1 MVGSIDTQANG
12 GDIVSISEYSPA
24 ETWTKLENDPS
35 AIMVDVRTQAEWSFV
50 GLPDLSALGKEP
62 LLIEWKSFP
71 TMESN
76 DAFADQLLSQLGET
90 EPSEILFLC
99 RSGVRSL
106 GAASLM
112 QEIFAAKGA
121 ATKCVNIA
129 EGFEGDLDSDAQR
142 GKMNGWKA
150 RGLAWRQS

>member
-1 MVGSIDTQANG
+1 MSIA
-12 GDIVSISEYSPA
+12 EYSPT
-24 ETWTKLENDPS
+24 ETWQKLENDPAS
-35 AIMVDVRTQAEWSFV
+35 IMVDVRTKAEWSFV
-50 GLPDLSALGKEP
+50 GLPDLSALGKDVH
-62 LLIEWKSFP
+62 LIEWKSFP
-71 TMESN
+71 TMENS
-76 DAFADQLLSQLGET
+76 DGFADQLLSAIADS

-106 GAASLM
+106 AAAAMM
-112 QEIFAAKGA
+112 QEIFAARGV

-129 EGFEGDLDSDAQR
+129 EGFEGDLDSEAQR

>member
-1 MVGSIDTQANG
+1 MSIA
-12 GDIVSISEYSPA
+12 EYSPT
-24 ETWTKLENDPS
+24 ETWQKLESDPAS
-35 AIMVDVRTQAEWSFV
+35 IMVDVRTKAEWSFV
-50 GLPDLSALGKEP
+50 GLPDLSALGKDVH
-62 LLIEWKSFP
+62 LIEWKSFP
-71 TMESN
+71 TMENN
-76 DAFADQLLSQLGET
+76 DGFADQLLSAMADS

-106 GAASLM
+106 AAAAMM
-112 QEIFAAKGA
+112 QEIFAARGV

-129 EGFEGDLDSDAQR
+129 EGFEGDLDSEAQR

>member
-1 MVGSIDTQANG
+1 MSIA
-12 GDIVSISEYSPA
+12 EYSPT
-24 ETWTKLENDPS
+24 ETWQKLENDPAS
-35 AIMVDVRTQAEWSFV
+35 IMVAVRTKAEWSFV
-50 GLPDLSALGKEP
+50 GLPDLSALGKDVH
-62 LLIEWKSFP
+62 LIEWKSFP
-71 TMESN
+71 TMENN
-76 DAFADQLLSQLGET
+76 DGFADQLLSAIADS

-106 GAASLM
+106 AAAAMM
-112 QEIFAAKGA
+112 QEIFTARGV

-129 EGFEGDLDSDAQR
+129 EGFEGDLDSEAQR

>member
-1 MVGSIDTQANG
+1 MSIA
-12 GDIVSISEYSPA
+12 EYSPT
-24 ETWTKLENDPS
+24 ETWQKLENDPAS
-35 AIMVDVRTQAEWSFV
+35 IMVDVRTKAEWSFV
-50 GLPDLSALGKEP
+50 GLPDLSALGKDVH
-62 LLIEWKSFP
+62 LIEWKSFP
-71 TMESN
+71 TMENN
-76 DAFADQLLSQLGET
+76 DGFADQLLSAIADS

-106 GAASLM
+106 AAAAMM
-112 QEIFAAKGA
+112 QEIFAARGV